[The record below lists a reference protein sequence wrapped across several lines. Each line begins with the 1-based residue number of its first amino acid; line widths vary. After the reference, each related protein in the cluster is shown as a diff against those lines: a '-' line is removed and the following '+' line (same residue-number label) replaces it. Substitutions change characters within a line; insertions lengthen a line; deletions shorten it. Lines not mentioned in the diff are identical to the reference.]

1 MKKKLA
7 LLLAG
12 ILALGSF
19 AGCGGESL
27 EVRIKEKSR
36 VL

>member
-19 AGCGGESL
+19 AGCGGDSGSKDKG
-27 EVRIKEKSR
+27 KE
-36 VL
+36 